1 MNRFSHGGDVYSR
14 RIEHDFSA
22 NINPLGIPGEVV
34 QAASRALL
42 ECSNYPDPCCRA
54 LAEALSRQEVI
65 PPERIVCGNGAADLI
80 YRIVS
85 ALNPRCALLWRPDFQ
100 RVRESA
106 HGARLRNPEAYA
118 ESR

>member
-42 ECSNYPDPCCRA
+42 DCAKYPDPCCRA
-54 LAEALSRQEVI
+54 LAEALSRREGI

-85 ALNPRCALLWRPDFQ
+85 AMRPDFQ

-106 HGARLRNPEAYA
+106 HGTRLRNPEAYA